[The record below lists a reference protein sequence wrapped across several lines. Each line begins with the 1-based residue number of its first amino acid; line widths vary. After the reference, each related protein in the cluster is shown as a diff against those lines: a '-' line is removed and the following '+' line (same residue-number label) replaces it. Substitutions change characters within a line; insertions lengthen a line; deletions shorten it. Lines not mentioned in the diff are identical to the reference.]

1 MKEEISKALKS
12 DNRLP
17 YYMRYGIIEVGTG
30 KNKKYITVKYKCSG
44 DFRSRYFQFSLKFIT
59 CKMFVFRRKTPLS
72 LI

>member
-30 KNKKYITVKYKCSG
+30 KNKKYITSPSYQTNLYVSKNLYKPI
-44 DFRSRYFQFSLKFIT
+44 LLMK
-59 CKMFVFRRKTPLS
+59 L
-72 LI
+72 